1 MLLPDNVIPEYSLY
15 YNGYLILNEL
25 KNLDNQYLF
34 NLYYKVKN
42 VNNMSFSTFI
52 LCLDWLYLMEMAE
65 INAKGVIRLC
75 F

>member
-34 NLYYKVKN
+34 NLYFKAKN

-65 INAKGVIRLC
+65 INEKGVIKLC
-75 F
+75 S

>member
-34 NLYYKVKN
+34 NLYFKVKN

-65 INAKGVIRLC
+65 INEKGAIKLC
-75 F
+75 S

>member
-34 NLYYKVKN
+34 NLYFKVKN
-42 VNNMSFSTFI
+42 VNNMYICKAGTIKTTYDYNS
-52 LCLDWLYLMEMAE
+52 LYKQ
-65 INAKGVIRLC
+65 IGVLP
-75 F
+75 

>member
-1 MLLPDNVIPEYSLY
+1 MLLPDNLIPEYSLY

-34 NLYYKVKN
+34 NLYFKVKN

-65 INAKGVIRLC
+65 INEKGAIKLC
-75 F
+75 S

>member
-15 YNGYLILNEL
+15 YNGYLILNKL
-25 KNLDNQYLF
+25 KKIDNQHLF
-34 NLYYKVKN
+34 SLYFKVKN
-42 VNNMSFSTFI
+42 ENNMSFSTFV

-65 INAKGVIRLC
+65 VDEKGVIKLC

>member
-34 NLYYKVKN
+34 NLYLKVKN

-52 LCLDWLYLMEMAE
+52 LCLDWLYLMEMAD
-65 INAKGVIRLC
+65 INEKGVIKLC
-75 F
+75 S

>member
-34 NLYYKVKN
+34 NLYFKVKN

-65 INAKGVIRLC
+65 INEKGVIKLC
-75 F
+75 S